1 LCYGALQNVGL
12 GTLDIHYAIGDVHGR
27 DDMLAMMH
35 GRIEAWHRWRYA
47 DQKGV
52 IVYVGDYIDRGAKS
66 VEVIDRVMKG
76 VAGFTSVCL
85 KGNHEQLMLDC
96 LDTDDREVW
105 MHWLDNG
112 GAETMA
118 SLGLQHHDACDPVA
132 LAKALGSRRLQW
144 LEQLPLTYEA
154 GPYLFVHAGIVPG
167 RPLAEQKPKDL
178 IWIRNHFLD
187 SDVDHGFIVVH
198 GHTPSEVPEW
208 KANRINVDTG
218 VVMYGQLTAVV
229 LGAPDTPRF
238 MTVEGEPGP
247 GPD

>member
-1 LCYGALQNVGL
+1 
-12 GTLDIHYAIGDVHGR
+12 
-27 DDMLAMMH
+27 
-35 GRIEAWHRWRYA
+35 
-47 DQKGV
+47 
-52 IVYVGDYIDRGAKS
+52 
-66 VEVIDRVMKG
+66 
-76 VAGFTSVCL
+76 
-85 KGNHEQLMLDC
+85 
-96 LDTDDREVW
+96 
-105 MHWLDNG
+105 
-112 GAETMA
+112 
-118 SLGLQHHDACDPVA
+118 
-132 LAKALGSRRLQW
+132 LGSRRLQW

-247 GPD
+247 GPG